1 VMLLGSRLALAA
13 AMLTRASMA
22 GTVRL
27 TCCLFRARLVRAVTA
42 RQQACQGCMN

>member
-1 VMLLGSRLALAA
+1 LLGSIAALAA

-22 GTVRL
+22 GTVRF

-42 RQQACQGCMN
+42 QQEEAR

>member
-1 VMLLGSRLALAA
+1 VMLLGSIAALAV

-42 RQQACQGCMN
+42 RQGETQ